1 MRKLFFTKC
10 DRGVLQNASDVLLQ
24 NAPVIAKCDVHCTY
38 QSRKDFLKYLKGNK
52 SVAVIRN
59 RLIG

>member
-24 NAPVIAKCDVHCTY
+24 NAPVIAKCDVY
-38 QSRKDFLKYLKGNK
+38 
-52 SVAVIRN
+52 
-59 RLIG
+59 